1 MSQKTLKRYKIKV
14 KSYECFFEAPCK
26 CCYRDNV
33 SEEEE
38 SHGTSA
44 DQSSEAGY
52 EEETRLS
59 PDEPVSPA
67 RRKIEKV

>member
-1 MSQKTLKRYKIKV
+1 MCPLPRLAS
-14 KSYECFFEAPCK
+14 EAERKPSCR
-26 CCYRDNV
+26 CSYRDNV

-52 EEETRLS
+52 EEQTRLS
-59 PDEPVSPA
+59 SDEPVSPA
-67 RRKIEKV
+67 RRKIEKVRR